1 MISVVSKGTAD
12 APASRRDPEEAVSPM
27 KPPPFSYHDP
37 KTVSEVIGLLST
49 LENAKLLAGGQSLMP
64 MLNFRFV
71 QPDHI
76 IDLNRVE
83 GLSYIRDT
91 AEGMEVGAMTR
102 QRDLEFSDLVARK
115 FLLMHEA
122 IQSIGHRQ
130 TRNRGTIGG
139 SLCHLDPSAEL
150 VSCAMTLDATVVVT
164 GPRGQRDIAF
174 VDFPVAYLTSAVEPD
189 EVLTAIRFAAWPAG
203 HGHAFV
209 EFARR
214 HGDFAIVSAAVL
226 LTVDGTG
233 GITRAAVT
241 LGGMGTAPVRASA
254 LEQALVGT
262 APDAAFLREACESCR
277 GFAALDDVHAPASYR
292 QHLATVMSR
301 RAVEKACA
309 RAAGKA

>member
-1 MISVVSKGTAD
+1 
-12 APASRRDPEEAVSPM
+12 M
-27 KPPPFSYHDP
+27 KPPPFQYHDP
-37 KTVSEVIGLLST
+37 KTLAEAVGLLGK
-49 LENAKLLAGGQSLMP
+49 LDNAKLLAGGQSLMP

-91 AEGMEVGAMTR
+91 ADGMEVGAMTR
-102 QRDLEFSDLVARK
+102 QRDLEFSTLVEKK
-115 FLLMHEA
+115 FPLMHEA
-122 IQSIGHRQ
+122 IGNIGHRQ

-164 GPRGQRDIAF
+164 GPKGQRDIKFA
-174 VDFPVAYLTSAVEPD
+174 DFPVAYLTSAVEPD
-189 EVLTAIRFAAWPAG
+189 EVLTAIRFVAWPAK
-203 HGHAFV
+203 HGYAFV

-226 LTVDGTG
+226 LTVDGAG
-233 GITRAAVT
+233 KITRAAVT
-241 LGGMGTAPVRASA
+241 LGGMGTAPVRAGE
-254 LEQALVGT
+254 LEKTLIGK
-262 APDAAFLREACESCR
+262 APDTAFLREACESCR
-277 GFAALDDVHAPASYR
+277 SFEALDDVHAPASYR

-301 RAVEKACA
+301 RALEKAYA
-309 RAAGKA
+309 RATGKA